1 MFFRFAN
8 PYYFF
13 LLIPAAIAAW
23 FVFRRR
29 ISRGILF
36 SPVSRLPVRTATW
49 RTRIAGVFPALF
61 VLGLVLGIVSL
72 SRPQTVFSLSHRKT
86 DAVAMEMVVDTS
98 GSMKALDLSVKT
110 ATGMQYRTRLDVI
123 KEVFADFV
131 SRRPDDLIGL
141 VSFGGYASTRAPLT
155 ADHEALLHV
164 LKGVEI
170 IDPTTD
176 RNGQAIDPEEAL
188 TAIGD
193 ALATACARLRDV
205 EVKSRI
211 VVLLTDGVS
220 NAGIIK
226 PEEAMKAAEKL
237 GIKVYTIGVGSTGRA
252 PFLATD
258 MLGRRRIIDSWVE
271 LDEPL
276 LRKIARTTGGRYF
289 NVKNRKGIEE
299 AMEEIDKLEKTE
311 IERNIYNQYNELF
324 PWFLGPAL
332 GLIVLGT
339 GLNMLVTRRIV

>member
-1 MFFRFAN
+1 MFRFAD

-13 LLIPAAIAAW
+13 LLIPAGVTAW
-23 FVFRRR
+23 FVFRKQVRK
-29 ISRGILF
+29 GLLF
-36 SPVSRLPVRTATW
+36 SPVSRLPSRTATW
-49 RTRIAGVFPALF
+49 RTRLACVFPFLF
-61 VLGLVLGIVSL
+61 ILGTVAAIIAV
-72 SRPQTVFSLSHRKT
+72 SRPQTVLSLSRRTT

-110 ATGMQYRTRLDVI
+110 ATGIQHRTRLDII

-155 ADHEALLHV
+155 TDHEALLHV

-170 IDPTTD
+170 IDPTTSRD
-176 RNGQAIDPEEAL
+176 GQAIDPEEAR

-193 ALATACARLRDV
+193 ALATACARLQDI

-226 PEEAMKAAEKL
+226 PEEAMKAAREL

-258 MLGRRRIIDSWVE
+258 RLGRNHVLQNWVE

-276 LRKIARTTGGRYF
+276 LRNIAETTDGRYF
-289 NVKNRKGIEE
+289 NVKDRKGVEK

-311 IERNIYNQYNELF
+311 IERNVYNQYNELF
-324 PWFLGPAL
+324 PWFLTPAL
-332 GLIVLGT
+332 CLIVLGT
-339 GLNMLVTRRIV
+339 TLSMLVTERIV

>member
-1 MFFRFAN
+1 
-8 PYYFF
+8 
-13 LLIPAAIAAW
+13 
-23 FVFRRR
+23 
-29 ISRGILF
+29 
-36 SPVSRLPVRTATW
+36 
-49 RTRIAGVFPALF
+49 
-61 VLGLVLGIVSL
+61 
-72 SRPQTVFSLSHRKT
+72 
-86 DAVAMEMVVDTS
+86 
-98 GSMKALDLSVKT
+98 
-110 ATGMQYRTRLDVI
+110 
-123 KEVFADFV
+123 
-131 SRRPDDLIGL
+131 
-141 VSFGGYASTRAPLT
+141 
-155 ADHEALLHV
+155 
-164 LKGVEI
+164 
-170 IDPTTD
+170 
-176 RNGQAIDPEEAL
+176 
-188 TAIGD
+188 
-193 ALATACARLRDV
+193 
-205 EVKSRI
+205 
-211 VVLLTDGVS
+211 
-220 NAGIIK
+220 
-226 PEEAMKAAEKL
+226 MKAAEKL